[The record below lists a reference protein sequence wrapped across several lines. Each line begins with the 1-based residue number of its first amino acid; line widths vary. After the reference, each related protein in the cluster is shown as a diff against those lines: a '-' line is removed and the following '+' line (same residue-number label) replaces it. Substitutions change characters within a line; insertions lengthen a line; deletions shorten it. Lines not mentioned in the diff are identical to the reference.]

1 MAGEEDHEEG
11 ADVRHKKTAAAG
23 KKNQGFSAEEKAA
36 ARERVRELKAEA
48 RRGSDRAA
56 GEKDPPLPRSPR

>member
-1 MAGEEDHEEG
+1 MAEKKTTKK
-11 ADVRHKKTAAAG
+11 ARTSAKKTAAAG

-48 RRGSDRAA
+48 RRGIGQGGG
-56 GEKDPPLPRSPR
+56 GEGPPCARSPR